1 MLHNVCTITT
11 IYNANTMSSS
21 MRHMLRSTSSMRH
34 MLRSTINLLISRPV
48 IPYAITEAIIVPRVR
63 DEDLIYVVV
72 KR

>member
-11 IYNANTMSSS
+11 IYNANTMS
-21 MRHMLRSTSSMRH
+21 SSMRH